1 VASTFA
7 DAVTRGYE
15 GVVVKNLAAPYAA
28 GRRDSAW
35 VKIKPRHTFDLI
47 VTAVEWGHAGA
58 GPVICRADASTS
70 TDGRQPMVN
79 QQRLNAVEY
88 EIDLI
93 DQEIVEL
100 FAAGY
105 MVEVDRRLDDRRAQ
119 QTLRDRLRRGDV
131 PNG

>member
-1 VASTFA
+1 
-7 DAVTRGYE
+7 
-15 GVVVKNLAAPYAA
+15 
-28 GRRDSAW
+28 
-35 VKIKPRHTFDLI
+35 
-47 VTAVEWGHAGA
+47 
-58 GPVICRADASTS
+58 
-70 TDGRQPMVN
+70 MVN

-105 MVEVDRRLDDRRAQ
+105 MVDDRRAQ